1 MGRTRACGVYL
12 SEWEEK
18 PLVHDEGDLTVD
30 HKYLHMIGCAASI
43 MSILMYL
50 AYLPQ
55 LLDNIAG
62 QKANFLQ
69 PLVAAV
75 NAMLWLSYGAFR
87 RPKPDWPLVAA
98 NVPGVILGTL
108 TAGASVFC

>member
-1 MGRTRACGVYL
+1 M
-12 SEWEEK
+12 
-18 PLVHDEGDLTVD
+18 D